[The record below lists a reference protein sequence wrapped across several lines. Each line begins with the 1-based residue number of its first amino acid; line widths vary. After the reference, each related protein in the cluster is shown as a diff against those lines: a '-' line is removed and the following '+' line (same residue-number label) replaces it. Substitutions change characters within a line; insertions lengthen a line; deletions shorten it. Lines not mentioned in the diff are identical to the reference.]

1 MILLACDM
9 GGTRMKAAVVA
20 GGGIR
25 ARTVI
30 PAQSDRPMRECL
42 ASLAAAF
49 RRLVGE
55 AGVRVSD
62 CAGICLSFPSLV
74 DNASGRV
81 LAEYGKYR
89 DAPGTDL
96 RAWADAKFGLPLAI
110 ENDARMALVGEW
122 RHGAGRGRDDLVMIT
137 LGTGLG
143 VAALMEGRLIR
154 GRHGQA
160 AVLGGHT
167 TVRYGGRRCSCGNI
181 GCAETEAAGAC
192 LREIA
197 AGQPGFAASGLQAEP
212 APDYAVVFRHAR
224 NGDACAK
231 AIVDHSARVWGVLAV
246 NMIHTFDPER
256 VIMGGGIMAA
266 ADQILPAIRDHV
278 SRHAHTPW
286 GKVDVVPS
294 ELGDAAALMAAEWLM
309 EEHLRLHR

>member
-9 GGTRMKAAVVA
+9 GGTRMKAAVVSDGRIA
-20 GGGIR
+20 
-25 ARTVI
+25 AQAAI
-30 PAQSDRPMRECL
+30 PARSDRPMRECL

-49 RRLVGE
+49 RKLAGE
-55 AGVRVSD
+55 AGVRPAD

-96 RAWADAKFGLPLAI
+96 RAWARAEFGLPLAI

-122 RHGAGRGRDDLVMIT
+122 RHGAGRGHDDLVMIT

-143 VAALMEGRLIR
+143 VAALLEGRLIR

-167 TVRYGGRRCSCGNI
+167 TVRPGGRRCTCGNV
-181 GCAETEAAGAC
+181 GCAETEAATSH

-197 AGQPGFAASGLQAEP
+197 AEQPGFAASALRAEP
-212 APDYAVVFRHAR
+212 ELDFAAVFRLAR
-224 NGDACAK
+224 KGDACAR
-231 AIVDHSARVWGVLAV
+231 AIAEHSTGVWATLAV

-256 VIMGGGIMAA
+256 VILGGGIMAA
-266 ADQILPAIRDHV
+266 ADQILPAVRDHV
-278 SRHAHTPW
+278 ARHAHTPW
-286 GKVDVVPS
+286 GRVDVVPA
-294 ELGDAAALMAAEWLM
+294 ELGDGAALMAAEWLM
-309 EEHLRLHR
+309 EEHLRLPR